1 MLKDSTISNIA
12 LVIVAIFIVAVCY
25 ATGVE
30 IENYSLAIMAM
41 ATFAGFA
48 FASMLKWVAKKY
60 EEME

>member
-1 MLKDSTISNIA
+1 MKESMISNIA
-12 LVIVAIFIVAVCY
+12 FVIVCVFIVAICY

-30 IENYSLAIMAM
+30 VQNYSLAIMAM
-41 ATFAGFA
+41 GAFAGFT

>member
-1 MLKDSTISNIA
+1 MSRNTISNIA
-12 LVIVAIFIVAVCY
+12 LVVVCVFIVAVCY

-41 ATFAGFA
+41 ACFAGFT
-48 FASMLKWVAKKY
+48 FASMPKWVAKKY